1 MNTLFSK
8 TATITGG
15 DIRVFL
21 LFKGGGG
28 GQMNMR
34 PLGLSDKG
42 IPRNSPPVA
51 TIYFHPILMLS
62 SIYSSITFQYLY
74 NHTHIDRLFLAYAVP
89 RKNGALRRWSS
100 LARLCGV

>member
-8 TATITGG
+8 TATITEG

-28 GQMNMR
+28 GGQMNMR
-34 PLGLSDKG
+34 PLSDKG

-62 SIYSSITFQYLY
+62 SIYYSSITFQYL
-74 NHTHIDRLFLAYAVP
+74 TIT
-89 RKNGALRRWSS
+89 LR
-100 LARLCGV
+100 